1 MTMKRTEGF
10 TIVEVLITMTV
21 GLVVVAAIY
30 AAVVASQNSSVSLER
45 KVSAGQDARAAIA
58 IMESEIR
65 MASFN
70 PNFALG
76 IWKGTGCDTSLYQD
90 RKGIQQATATA
101 ITVEMDLNESSVIG
115 DASNEIITYTYDATN
130 QCIMRATNCGT
141 AGPFLGDVTGATKNV
156 RVVNNPAT
164 DPVFRYYDGTGTL
177 ISDPANN
184 IPSIRRVEITLIVD
198 TEEIAAD
205 TKQRRRIIYTT
216 SVIPRNHA
224 ISP

>member
-1 MTMKRTEGF
+1 MKHAEGF

-21 GLVVVAAIY
+21 GLVVVGAIY
-30 AAVVASQNSSVSLER
+30 AAVIATQNSSVSLEK
-45 KVSAGQDARAAIA
+45 KVSANQDVRAAIA

-70 PNFALG
+70 PNFVSG
-76 IWKGTGCDTSLYQD
+76 MWRGTGCDTSLYQE

-101 ITVEMDLNESSVIG
+101 ITVEMDLDESSVIG
-115 DASNEIITYTYDATN
+115 DANNEIITYTYDPTN
-130 QCIMRATNCGT
+130 QYITRTANCGT
-141 AGPFLGDVTGATKNV
+141 ADPFLGDVTGATKNV
-156 RVVNNPAT
+156 RVVNDPST

-177 ISDPANN
+177 ISDPANH

-205 TKQRRRIIYTT
+205 TKQRRRTIYTT